1 MWEQSCWKKTLL
13 SLMGERLCFCLLLRM
28 ATNRI
33 LTPWV
38 CETESN
44 GVFFYIYTREMM
56 RMVSILDFLGYICT
70 LLLIGSSHW
79 VIVKPIRYRPCMSH
93 LWAQRSCIK
102 SMYESLKWALIAIC
116 KREKKQC
123 YFQSVAFV

>member
-1 MWEQSCWKKTLL
+1 MLCALNVRAKLL
-13 SLMGERLCFCLLLRM
+13 EENVVIINGLCFCLLLRM

-56 RMVSILDFLGYICT
+56 MMMMMVSVLDFLGYICT
-70 LLLIGSSHW
+70 LLLIGSSQW
-79 VIVKPIRYRPCMSH
+79 VIVKPIRYRPCMGH
-93 LWAQRSCIK
+93 L
-102 SMYESLKWALIAIC
+102 
-116 KREKKQC
+116 
-123 YFQSVAFV
+123 

>member
-1 MWEQSCWKKTLL
+1 
-13 SLMGERLCFCLLLRM
+13 M

-56 RMVSILDFLGYICT
+56 MMVSVLDFWGIYVLFHEPFIV
-70 LLLIGSSHW
+70 SST
-79 VIVKPIRYRPCMSH
+79 
-93 LWAQRSCIK
+93 
-102 SMYESLKWALIAIC
+102 SMHQVY
-116 KREKKQC
+116 
-123 YFQSVAFV
+123 V